1 MPKSQFVVNKPNSK
15 IAKEMIAKARE
26 PLQEQVDFNN
36 FDKFQGKQEMLEN
49 VKRMFADPVELLL
62 KDSSKPA
69 KKSKR
74 KGAENKET
82 LNL

>member
-1 MPKSQFVVNKPNSK
+1 
-15 IAKEMIAKARE
+15 
-26 PLQEQVDFNN
+26 
-36 FDKFQGKQEMLEN
+36 MLEN

-74 KGAENKET
+74 KGVENKET